1 MAGTEDEMAMMDHAA
16 VSLQR
21 LVAQRNAAGVLWQ
34 ATRRGLE
41 RAVTRLLD
49 WQERS
54 WQRRQLLALG
64 DRGLKDIGR
73 SRADADAEARKP
85 CWRA

>member
-1 MAGTEDEMAMMDHAA
+1 MAMIDHAA

-21 LVAQRNAAGVLWQ
+21 LAEHRNAAGVLWRAARQ
-34 ATRRGLE
+34 GLE
-41 RAVTRLLD
+41 RTVTRLLD

-73 SRADADAEARKP
+73 SRADAEAEARKP